1 MQIFTYPF
9 ISKLIYRYGNFPASI
24 FLLSIL
30 YDSVSNLNISLFNLI
45 PFLITLLL
53 LYYMNKH
60 YLMLYKIIPS
70 KIEADAEKMVCSGF
84 IFSRKSLTIFYSDIE
99 SLSGGIFD
107 GKNYGIMKVCDGKS
121 KVCIGFFNSLKNV
134 RNLEKIILAK
144 VNKDIYEKSAEKI
157 KAMKK

>member
-1 MQIFTYPF
+1 MQVFTYPF
-9 ISKLIYRYGNFPASI
+9 ISKLIYRFGNIPASA
-24 FLLSIL
+24 LLLFIL
-30 YDSVSNLNISLFNLI
+30 YDSVSGLNASLFNLI

-60 YLMLYKIIPS
+60 FLMMYKIIPS
-70 KIEADAEKMVCSGF
+70 RIEADAEKIVCSGF
-84 IFSRKSLTIFYSDIE
+84 IFSSKKLIIAYPDIE

-107 GKNYGIMKVCDGKS
+107 GRNYGIMKVCDGKN
-121 KVCIGFFNSLKNV
+121 KVCIGFFNSLNNV

-157 KAMKK
+157 KAMKR